1 MKIKMLPKL
10 KKRRIL
16 NILEPFLIIEKY
28 HKKYL
33 NIAYVLR
40 VKIKNYNQN
49 LKKLRQLANQM
60 KYLLKIDH

>member
-1 MKIKMLPKL
+1 MLPKL